1 LLTGLAAISVNCWP
15 WESAVAL
22 KEVGEAMTQYHI
34 VNNWLWLGAVDD
46 LNDAATLLRTP
57 AGFDHDGYKILCKP
71 VLAGKFEIIVLN
83 DPAAT

>member
-1 LLTGLAAISVNCWP
+1 MKCWP

-22 KEVGEAMTQYHI
+22 KEVGDAITQYHI

-46 LNDAATLLRTP
+46 INDAATLLRTP

-71 VLAGKFEIIVLN
+71 VLAGKFEIIELN
-83 DPAAT
+83 GLAAT